1 MTLTWSPLV
10 RPRRPTI
17 VQVAEYPRSPLMT
30 GGLAGGL
37 PGVGRSAVGAELVP
51 ALRPGMADFYDS
63 LSASGSDARAEI
75 LRGSGERRVRDRE
88 VAELTRLL
96 ADAGDAARVV
106 ALFGV
111 RGVAEPRGDM
121 LPCRRAKV
129 VYHWFAPR
137 RLVADP
143 QREDERIR
151 CPIPATED
159 FFGPVELPTAEH
171 NHYFMEPAKLVLG
184 PDLPLDWLHAK
195 ALAELRAWLGAA
207 PSAFGEAG

>member
-1 MTLTWSPLV
+1 
-10 RPRRPTI
+10 
-17 VQVAEYPRSPLMT
+17 
-30 GGLAGGL
+30 
-37 PGVGRSAVGAELVP
+37 
-51 ALRPGMADFYDS
+51 MADFYDS
-63 LSASGSDARAEI
+63 LSASGSDAPAEI
-75 LRGSGERRVRDRE
+75 LRGSGERRVRARE
-88 VAELTRLL
+88 VAELTRPL

-111 RGVAEPRGDM
+111 RGVAEPRGDT
-121 LPCRRAKV
+121 LPRRRAKA

-159 FFGPVELPTAEH
+159 FFGPVELPTAER
-171 NHYFMEPAKLVLG
+171 NHCFTELAKLVLVLG
-184 PDLPLDWLHAK
+184 PYLPTDWLHAK
-195 ALAELRAWLGAA
+195 AFAELRAWLGAA

>member
-1 MTLTWSPLV
+1 MTLTWNPLV
-10 RPRRPTI
+10 RPRRPPI
-17 VQVAEYPRSPLMT
+17 VQVSEYPRSPLMT
-30 GGLAGGL
+30 DGLAGGL
-37 PGVGRSAVGAELVP
+37 PGAGKSAVGAELVP
-51 ALRPGMADFYDS
+51 ALRPGMADFYDG
-63 LSASGSDARAEI
+63 LSASGSDALAEI
-75 LRGSGERRVRDRE
+75 LRGSGERRVRARE
-88 VAELTRLL
+88 VAELTRPL
-96 ADAGDAARVV
+96 ADAGDAAPVV
-106 ALFGV
+106 ALFGG
-111 RGVAEPRGDM
+111 RGVAEPRGDT
-121 LPCRRAKV
+121 LPRRRAKV

-184 PDLPLDWLHAK
+184 PDLPSDWLHAK